1 MKVINL
7 FESESKIG
15 NTRVIYKGGI
25 VKENLLSSILSDT
38 YTFGVL
44 LLSFWIN
51 QQYIHSRIVSTILL
65 LAFLLQCFW
74 GTNKKR
80 VSKDEFLKI
89 MNEHLQESNNDLAN
103 NRLQR

>member
-38 YTFGVL
+38 YTFGIL
-44 LLSFWIN
+44 LLSFWVN
-51 QQYIHSRIVSTILL
+51 QQYIHSRIVSIILL
-65 LAFLLQCFW
+65 LSFLLQCFW

-80 VSKDEFLKI
+80 VSKDEFIKI
-89 MNEHLQESNNDLAN
+89 MNEHLQESNNDLEN
-103 NRLQR
+103 N

>member
-15 NTRVIYKGGI
+15 NTKVIYKGGI

-38 YTFGVL
+38 YTFGIL
-44 LLSFWIN
+44 LLSFWVN
-51 QQYIHSRIVSTILL
+51 QQYIHSRIVSVILL
-65 LAFLLQCFW
+65 LAFLFQCFR

-80 VSKDEFLKI
+80 VSKDEFVKI
-89 MNEHLQESNNDLAN
+89 MNEYIQEQTNER
-103 NRLQR
+103 NRKDV